1 MSARPFSIIAL
12 SLLAVS
18 VHAEVIQGA
27 VTGVFEGDMLQVTS
41 GDGVEHTVR
50 LADIDS
56 PDLRQPF
63 AAEAQQALCDLA
75 LGKQV
80 RVVSLYVD
88 THRRHIGTVQ
98 MGDVSVGEQLIEQ
111 GFAWHYLKQSD
122 SESLSRAQAN
132 AKKKGLNIWSQAS
145 PVSPWDY
152 RQAKREQTVFS
163 MTEYLERRDRLPDP
177 YDMVG
182 VDHDVGAVRAK
193 DGSIAVPTGWLSR
206 PPGGMNK
213 SSGSTKTASKKT
225 ASKKK
230 TAAKKKASTRTSSNG
245 SSTRRAYPREGS

>member
-1 MSARPFSIIAL
+1 M
-12 SLLAVS
+12 
-18 VHAEVIQGA
+18 
-27 VTGVFEGDMLQVTS
+27 EGDMLQVTT

-50 LADIDS
+50 LADIDT

-63 AAEAQQALCDLA
+63 AAESQQALTDLA
-75 LGKQV
+75 LGKHV

-88 THRRHIGTVQ
+88 KHRRHIGTVQ
-98 MGDVSVGEQLIEQ
+98 MGDVSIGELLIEQ

-122 SESLSRAQAN
+122 AESLSRAQAN
-132 AKKKGLNIWSQAS
+132 AKAKGLNIWSEAS

-163 MTEYLERRDRLPDP
+163 VTEYLERRDRLPDP
-177 YDMVG
+177 YDLVG

-206 PPGGMNK
+206 PPGGVNK
-213 SSGSTKTASKKT
+213 TSGTTKAASKNTGST
-225 ASKKK
+225 KK
-230 TAAKKKASTRTSSNG
+230 TAAKKTTAARETTPTRKAY
-245 SSTRRAYPREGS
+245 AREGS